1 MCANTKMTFT
11 NKTLVPFTFLLLL
24 IVIPLAAQNP
34 SAPKAAPSPA
44 RQELDALIAKDS
56 YVFYSEVRNVG
67 QQARA
72 HQVNE
77 VFEAFKMLES
87 LPAEVAKVRD
97 FLVAHSEELDSA
109 RAVIAFSPSRP
120 GIPEALVAV
129 EMESPEAAT
138 KLQPAIAKMLLS

>member
-1 MCANTKMTFT
+1 MTYT
-11 NKTLVPFTFLLLL
+11 IKTRVPFFCLLLL
-24 IVIPLAAQNP
+24 VAIPLAAQNP
-34 SAPKAAPSPA
+34 PAPKPVPSPVK
-44 RQELDALIAKDS
+44 QELDALIAKDS
-56 YVFYSEVRNVG
+56 YVFYSELRNVG

-77 VFEAFKMLES
+77 VFEAFKMLEN
-87 LPAEVAKVRD
+87 LPAEVAKVRE

-138 KLQPAIAKMLLS
+138 K